1 MNELLQNRMNT
12 NDSDEW
18 MNTEWDEYKWLG
30 WMNTEW
36 DEYKFYW
43 WMNTEWDEYKWLCA
57 SRLFEDTN
65 LLWKVQD
72 KIINFY
78 NFFIV

>member
-1 MNELLQNRMNT
+1 MNT
-12 NDSDEW
+12 NYSDEW

-36 DEYKFYW
+36 DEYKWF
-43 WMNTEWDEYKWLCA
+43 CA
-57 SRLFEDTN
+57 SRL
-65 LLWKVQD
+65 L
-72 KIINFY
+72 KIQFYCEKFRVKMFNSY